1 MSNHTANGELDDY
14 LEGLL
19 HDAGVEI
26 DVATVTVVTSAA
38 PVAAEADLAQADD
51 LALAEPPVQ
60 ATAAPQVSAPV
71 LSAEAIAADFL
82 AEWTPTRRSA
92 RQ

>member
-26 DVATVTVVTSAA
+26 DVATVTAVASAA
-38 PVAAEADLAQADD
+38 PVAAEADL
-51 LALAEPPVQ
+51 
-60 ATAAPQVSAPV
+60 
-71 LSAEAIAADFL
+71 
-82 AEWTPTRRSA
+82 RRPMTWHW
-92 RQ
+92 RNRPCRPLQHRR

>member
-26 DVATVTVVTSAA
+26 PAAVTAAAVTAAVATAAIAAA
-38 PVAAEADLAQADD
+38 PALADTNADV
-51 LALAEPPVQ
+51 ALAEPPVQ
-60 ATAAPQVSAPV
+60 AVAVPETIAPV
-71 LSAEAIAADFL
+71 LSAHAVAADFL
-82 AEWTPTRRSA
+82 A
-92 RQ
+92 

>member
-26 DVATVTVVTSAA
+26 DVATVTAVASAA
-38 PVAAEADLAQADD
+38 PL
-51 LALAEPPVQ
+51 
-60 ATAAPQVSAPV
+60 VSRSRPRA
-71 LSAEAIAADFL
+71 
-82 AEWTPTRRSA
+82 RR
-92 RQ
+92 

>member
-26 DVATVTVVTSAA
+26 PPRLLRPLPPLLPAKLRHLRTQTSRW
-38 PVAAEADLAQADD
+38 PSRRYRLPR
-51 LALAEPPVQ
+51 LPKPPLCRKRRLQ
-60 ATAAPQVSAPV
+60 
-71 LSAEAIAADFL
+71 
-82 AEWTPTRRSA
+82 TRLPRY
-92 RQ
+92 